1 MIFKGVQYQR
11 VHNVVALP
19 IEDEFGCRYP
29 FVKEKNHIY
38 FGRVYALGAAKKGAI
53 KTNFYR
59 VKYNEDG
66 ERDLNPNHEYLYA
79 VPIPYSG
86 YSLTNLA
93 YGTDGYSYL
102 MLDGKFYRSK
112 TKVPSALNKE
122 KTKP

>member
-1 MIFKGVQYQR
+1 MIFKGVKYQR
-11 VHNVVALP
+11 VHNIVALP
-19 IEDEFGCRYP
+19 IEDEFGCLYP
-29 FVKEKNHIY
+29 FVKEKNRVY

-53 KTNFYR
+53 KSNFYR

-66 ERDLNPNHEYLYA
+66 EQDLNPNHEHLYA

-93 YGTDGYSYL
+93 IGSDGYRYL

-112 TKVPSALNKE
+112 TKVICAINK
-122 KTKP
+122 K